1 MAVNVPS
8 ASDFQEIILNYYNH
22 NVRQFPWRD
31 TQDPYKILVS
41 EIMLQQTQTERVIKK
56 YAQWLSV
63 YPSVKEAAESPLSDI
78 LLNWN
83 GLGYNRRAKFL
94 HEACKKVYYEC
105 NSVFPSNSQDLK
117 KLPGVGDYTSCAV
130 SCFAFNNPEV
140 FIETNIR
147 SVFIFF
153 YFPDDQQVSDKQ
165 IFPLI
170 EKTLYKDNPRNW
182 YYALMDYGA
191 ELKKKIKNPGRQSAH
206 YSKQTKFEGSIRQ
219 ARGALLRQL
228 VQNKNGMELN
238 TVQDIECIDYSRLE
252 EAAVKLVSEGYIQ
265 KSGDLYCIKT

>member
-1 MAVNVPS
+1 MAVKVPS
-8 ASDFQEIILNYYNH
+8 TSDFQEIILHYFNN
-22 NVRQFPWRD
+22 NVRHFPWRE

-56 YAQWLSV
+56 YAQWLNS
-63 YPSVKEAAESPLSDI
+63 YPSVKEAAESSFSDI
-78 LLNWN
+78 LYIWN
-83 GLGYNRRAKFL
+83 GLGYNRRAGYL

-105 NSVFPSNSQDLK
+105 DGVFPSNSQDLK

-130 SCFAFNNPEV
+130 SCFAFNNPEI

-153 YFPDDQQVSDKQ
+153 YFPDEQQVSDKQ

-191 ELKKKIKNPGRQSAH
+191 ELKKKIKNPSRQSAH
-206 YSKQTKFEGSIRQ
+206 YSKQSKFEGSIRQ

-228 VQNKNGMELN
+228 VQNKSGMNLN
-238 TVQDIECIDYSRLE
+238 TIQDVEQIEYSRLE

-265 KSGDLYCIKT
+265 QTGDLYCIKT